1 MDNQLDG
8 WLIHSE
14 NYQALNSLKNKYKE
28 TIQCVYIDPP
38 FNTGS
43 DFEYVDGYQDS
54 TWLTLMADRII
65 AVKKLMSNTGSFYL
79 HLDENANFLGRFV
92 SNGIFMTKTF

>member
-1 MDNQLDG
+1 MFDDLDNQLDG

-65 AVKKLMSNTGSFYL
+65 AVKTNVKHWELLF
-79 HLDENANFLGRFV
+79 
-92 SNGIFMTKTF
+92 TFR